1 MSELYTTG
9 TWTPKAGAEEAFVEA
24 WSEFAAWASGMP
36 GAGTLRLTRDTK
48 DPTRFVSFGRW
59 ESEEAVRAWKN
70 GPEFGPR
77 MARVREH
84 VDAFQATE
92 LEVLAAARSGSTT
105 SALPV

>member
-1 MSELYTTG
+1 MELYTTG
-9 TWTPKAGAEEAFVEA
+9 TWRPKAGSEDAFVEA
-24 WSEFAAWASGMP
+24 WGEFASWASAMA

-77 MARVREH
+77 MAHVREH
-84 VDAFQATE
+84 VDDFQATE
-92 LEVLAAARSGSTT
+92 LEVLVVARSGSTT
-105 SALPV
+105 SAATV